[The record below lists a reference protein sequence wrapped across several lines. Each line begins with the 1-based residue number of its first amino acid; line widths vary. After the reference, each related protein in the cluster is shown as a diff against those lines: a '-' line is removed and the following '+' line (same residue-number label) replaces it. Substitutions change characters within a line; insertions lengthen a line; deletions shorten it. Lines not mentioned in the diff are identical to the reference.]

1 MFFWIFG
8 FLDFWIFLDF
18 LDFWIFGFFGILD
31 SLFFV
36 CLFVVVSKFLIPSQQ
51 IVPLNKCVC
60 EKADV
65 F

>member
-1 MFFWIFG
+1 MIFFDFLDYWIFG
-8 FLDFWIFLDF
+8 NFRFVAFC
-18 LDFWIFGFFGILD
+18 
-31 SLFFV
+31 LF
-36 CLFVVVSKFLIPSQQ
+36 FVVVSQFLIPSQQ